1 MKSIWEFLGPQQI
14 IFGNEAVLEIPEVLK
29 RFNYKSILVITD
41 KGIASTPILEKV
53 LAPLK
58 NESFIVTVFDEAIPE
73 PTLEA
78 VVTAYE
84 KLREQ
89 TSFDLIIG
97 LGGGSSI
104 DFAKIVSLL
113 LKYGGSPRDYYDGK
127 KLVPGEVIPIIAIP
141 TTAGTGSEVTTV
153 AVINDVELELK
164 VGLTDNYLRPRIAL
178 IDPTLTLGLPPY
190 VTACSGID
198 ALAHAIEAYTAKPF
212 YTFEQG
218 ERAVFQGAFPLTE
231 PLALKAI
238 DLIGGN
244 LEIAVHQGSNIHARD
259 NMLLGSL
266 LAGISFS
273 NSGTAL
279 AHAIAYPIGGKTK
292 SPHGEIIGLLLPY
305 VVKFNAKMNPDKT
318 AQLYSLLVKGD
329 ENLILDE
336 KIKALYNY
344 LISLNESIGLPIK
357 LSQIGIKQDE
367 LEGIAEKTLEIKR
380 LARNNPRV
388 LTKDNL
394 VALLDEAF

>member
-1 MKSIWEFLGPQQI
+1 MKTVWEFMGPQQI
-14 IFGNEAVLEIPEVLK
+14 IFGNGAVSEIPEVLK
-29 RFNYKSILVITD
+29 RFNYENILVITD
-41 KGIASTPILEKV
+41 KGLASTPILNKV
-53 LAPLK
+53 LIPLK
-58 NESFIVTVFDEAIPE
+58 EGSFNVTVFDEAIPE

-78 VVTAYE
+78 VVSAYE
-84 KLREQ
+84 KLKEQ
-89 TSFDLIIG
+89 NSFDLIIG

-127 KLVPGEVIPIIAIP
+127 KLIPGDVIPVIAIP

-164 VGLTDNYLRPRIAL
+164 VGLSDSYLRPRIAL
-178 IDPTLTLGLPPY
+178 IDPTLTLGLPSY

-212 YTFEQG
+212 HTFEQG
-218 ERAVFQGAFPLTE
+218 VRVTFQGAFPLTE

-238 DLIGGN
+238 ETISEN
-244 LEIAVHQGSNIHARD
+244 LEIAVHQGSNIHARE

-279 AHAIAYPIGGKTK
+279 AHALAYPIGGKTK

-305 VVKFNAKMNPDKT
+305 VVKFNAKMDPGKT
-318 AQLYSLLVKGD
+318 AQLYSLLVKGN
-329 ENLILDE
+329 ENLTLDD
-336 KIKALYNY
+336 KIKGLYQY
-344 LISLNESIGLPIK
+344 LLSLNESIGLPIK

-367 LEGIAEKTLEIKR
+367 LSGIAEKTLEIKR
-380 LARNNPRV
+380 LAGNNPRA
-388 LTKDNL
+388 LSKNNL
-394 VALLDEAF
+394 LALLEEAF